1 MFNPPRILAGLLLVA
16 AVLLFAAPAHAAQE
30 LQQANRID
38 CSSIGTNNW
47 VCFSNAPSLVFSV
60 ECDNFS
66 GADVYLMVFDSGT
79 NSTAGTRPAA
89 SAVKIPTGSTGG
101 KFWGPSGAPFDSLC
115 VAVSTTPFNLTN
127 ASAGLGIMSV
137 TRRASR

>member
-1 MFNPPRILAGLLLVA
+1 MSKGLFAVIVALGVFLAGCL
-16 AVLLFAAPAHAAQE
+16 PAQAAQE
-30 LQQANRID
+30 MQQANRID

-47 VCFSNAPSLVFSV
+47 VVFSNAPSLVFSV

-66 GADVYLMVFDSGT
+66 GADVYLMVFQSGT

-89 SAVKIPTGSTGG
+89 SVVKIPSGSTGG
-101 KFWGPSGAPFDSLC
+101 KSWGASGAPFDSLC
-115 VAVSTTPFNLTN
+115 VAVSTTPFALTN
-127 ASAGLGIMSV
+127 AAAGLGVMSV